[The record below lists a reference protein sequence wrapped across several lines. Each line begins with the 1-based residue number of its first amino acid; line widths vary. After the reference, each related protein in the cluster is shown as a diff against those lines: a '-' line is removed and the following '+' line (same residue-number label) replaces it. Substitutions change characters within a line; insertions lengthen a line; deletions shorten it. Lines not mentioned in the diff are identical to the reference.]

1 MTSRA
6 PQRAQ
11 RPAEPINNGLRA
23 RVAQP
28 SSASGAPAERKQP
41 RCILQQAA
49 PEPHRLSHIIGGML
63 LYLPTTS
70 ATGPSPDDA
79 GAIIDQHG
87 RPLCLWT
94 TLAAA
99 RRAGDG
105 PILVVD
111 TDRLHEAP
119 APDARGHRW
128 VPHVPA
134 EACCN
139 LSPYY
144 PPRLVTAAGGYVVRA
159 GDDGPEVLLIFR
171 NGVWDLPKGKRDRG
185 EAIKTCALR
194 EVREEVGADD
204 LHLDVGLGTTQH
216 TYVRTERFCIKTTHW
231 FLMHTTDTA
240 FTPQADEGID
250 AVRWTPWTQAQA
262 EIGYASLRDHMDT
275 VADTVRQRLG

>member
-1 MTSRA
+1 
-6 PQRAQ
+6 
-11 RPAEPINNGLRA
+11 
-23 RVAQP
+23 
-28 SSASGAPAERKQP
+28 
-41 RCILQQAA
+41 
-49 PEPHRLSHIIGGML
+49 ML

-94 TLAAA
+94 TLTAA

-105 PILVVD
+105 PILVVE
-111 TDRLHEAP
+111 TDRLDEAP

-144 PPRLVTAAGGYVVRA
+144 PPRLVTAAGGYVVRPSE
-159 GDDGPEVLLIFR
+159 GDPEVLLIFR

-185 EAIKTCALR
+185 EAIKACALR

-204 LHLDVGLGTTQH
+204 LDLGLGLGTTQH
-216 TYVRTERFCIKTTHW
+216 TYVRKERFCIKTTHW
-231 FLMHTTDTA
+231 FLMRTTDTT
-240 FTPQADEGID
+240 FTPQADEGIE
-250 AVRWTPWTQAQA
+250 AVHWMPWSRARA
-262 EIGYASLRDHMDT
+262 EVGYATLRDHMDA
-275 VADTVRQRLG
+275 VADAVHRHLR